1 MKSLLTSLVLGLATF
16 VAPSLS
22 AADPSVLI
30 GKWRGS
36 YSCLQGHTGLLL
48 TFDEEVGDAVSGEFS
63 FFALD
68 DNPDV
73 PRGRFA
79 VSATFNTESRSV
91 TVKGVR
97 WIEQPRNYLMVNL
110 IGKLSDDG
118 RQIEGKVE
126 FSGCTSFRVA
136 REGGARP
143 ETKTKEN
150 QPSALQKPS
159 GAPP

>member
-1 MKSLLTSLVLGLATF
+1 MKYLVASLPIVATLLAPF
-16 VAPSLS
+16 PAM
-22 AADPSVLI
+22 ADASVLV

-48 TFDEEVGDAVSGEFS
+48 TFDEEVGEAVSGEFS

-73 PRGRFA
+73 PKGRLA
-79 VSATFNTESRSV
+79 VSGTYSAESGSV
-91 TVKGVR
+91 AVVGVR

-118 RQIEGKVE
+118 RQIDGKVE
-126 FSGCTSFRVA
+126 FTGCTSFHVA
-136 REGGARP
+136 REGGFRP
-143 ETKTKEN
+143 VAKTREN
-150 QPSALQKPS
+150 QPSASQKPL
-159 GAPP
+159 ATQP

>member
-1 MKSLLTSLVLGLATF
+1 M
-16 VAPSLS
+16 
-22 AADPSVLI
+22 ADASVLV

-48 TFDEEVGDAVSGEFS
+48 TFDEEVGEAVSGEFS

-73 PRGRFA
+73 PKGRFA
-79 VSATFNTESRSV
+79 VSGTYSTESGSV
-91 TVKGVR
+91 AVVGVR

-118 RQIEGKVE
+118 RQIDGKVE
-126 FSGCTSFRVA
+126 FTGCTSFHVA
-136 REGGARP
+136 REGGFRP
-143 ETKTKEN
+143 VAKTREK
-150 QPSALQKPS
+150 QPSASQKPL
-159 GAPP
+159 ATQP